1 MSENTCPNVALSRN
15 QNMWVVKESADKT
28 LEFPAVTD
36 IINVTADVLSM
47 TIHAETLGRHRACV
61 KARLFRETEAPD
73 APDAAVVP
81 LYPLVS
87 SERSHLPGLAAS
99 FTALR

>member
-36 IINVTADVLSM
+36 IINVTAD
-47 TIHAETLGRHRACV
+47 GN
-61 KARLFRETEAPD
+61 PN
-73 APDAAVVP
+73 
-81 LYPLVS
+81 
-87 SERSHLPGLAAS
+87 
-99 FTALR
+99 LRQQGKGEYAQ